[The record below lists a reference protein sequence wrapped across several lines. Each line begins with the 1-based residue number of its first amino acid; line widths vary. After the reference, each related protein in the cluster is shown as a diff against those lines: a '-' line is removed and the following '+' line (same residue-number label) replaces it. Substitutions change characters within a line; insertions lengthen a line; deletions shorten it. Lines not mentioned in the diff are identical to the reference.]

1 MAAIYSD
8 LAGKVVLVTGGA
20 AGIGAAIVRR
30 FAEQKSKVV
39 FFDIKVDE
47 GQRLARELSD
57 RGLAA
62 HFQHVDLTDI
72 PALRAGVAEARNT
85 HGAINILVN
94 NAAHDE
100 RHQTEEMTRT
110 SVLTLANGTFS
121 FSVWEAQR
129 SARTDFS
136 WK

>member
-1 MAAIYSD
+1 MHLRPGLAKVAAGIGGVAAHKQNQEASMAAIYSD
-8 LAGKVVLVTGGA
+8 LADKVVLVTGGA

-72 PALRAGVAEARNT
+72 PALRAGV
-85 HGAINILVN
+85 
-94 NAAHDE
+94 
-100 RHQTEEMTRT
+100 
-110 SVLTLANGTFS
+110 
-121 FSVWEAQR
+121 
-129 SARTDFS
+129 
-136 WK
+136 

>member
-8 LAGKVVLVTGGA
+8 LADKVVLVTGGA

-39 FFDIKVDE
+39 FFDINTNE
-47 GQRLARELSD
+47 GHRLSRELSD

-62 HFQHVDLTDI
+62 HFQQVDLTDI
-72 PALRAGVAEARNT
+72 PALRAGVVKAREA
-85 HGAINILVN
+85 HGAINILIN

-100 RHQTEEMTRT
+100 RHNTEEMTP
-110 SVLTLANGTFS
+110 
-121 FSVWEAQR
+121 
-129 SARTDFS
+129 
-136 WK
+136 